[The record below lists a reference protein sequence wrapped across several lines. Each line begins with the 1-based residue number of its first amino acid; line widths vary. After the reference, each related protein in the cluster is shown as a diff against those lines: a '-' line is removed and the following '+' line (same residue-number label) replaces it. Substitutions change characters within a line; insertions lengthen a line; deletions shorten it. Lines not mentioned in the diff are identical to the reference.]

1 MFIRLQSSLICLNVV
16 LSHPNEVD
24 DANVSFVGEKIE
36 AQKLTDLHPNWI
48 VSGRVFWYLGLHIN
62 PILLILL

>member
-1 MFIRLQSSLICLNVV
+1 MMFIRLQSSLICLNVV

-48 VSGRVFWYLGLHIN
+48 VSGRVF
-62 PILLILL
+62 